1 MASASSAA
9 KAWAASG
16 AMALTGR
23 PDAAGLVPPDGV
35 IRRMR
40 SLGEPLGIDPLPL
53 LGERA
58 AASGLT
64 RQGSVSCGGS
74 ARLLR
79 ALDDWIVVNL
89 AREDDQAGGRRM
101 APSRR
106 CRREQ
111 WDLIESVVATRT
123 ATALVEQA
131 SLLGL
136 PCARLGETTRSDGTH
151 CSGRCRSRPT
161 ELRDDGR
168 W

>member
-35 IRRMR
+35 IRRIR
-40 SLGEPLGIDPLPL
+40 ALGEPLGIDPLPL

-89 AREDDQAGGRRM
+89 ARDDDQAAVAAWLEVDAVDRD
-101 APSRR
+101 P
-106 CRREQ
+106 

-136 PCARLGETTRSDGTH
+136 PCARLGETQRDRA
-151 CSGRCRSRPT
+151 GRAARVAARHGH
-161 ELRDDGR
+161 RVRGDGR
-168 W
+168 R